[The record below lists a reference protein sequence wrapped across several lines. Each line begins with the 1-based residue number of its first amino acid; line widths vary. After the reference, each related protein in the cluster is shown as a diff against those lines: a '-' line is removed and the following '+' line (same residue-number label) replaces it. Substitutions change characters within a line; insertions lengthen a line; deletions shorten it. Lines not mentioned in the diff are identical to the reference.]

1 MGKRKKKFGNKLNEG
16 LVLEDVQEV
25 IEAEE
30 IGDGDDS
37 DENSEFYLSDN
48 DSDRDEDDETDYD
61 MDTSNDEDESD
72 NVLDNMDEELEID
85 FPDEIDLELS
95 EEELDVDVDSDDS
108 TEEVE
113 QEAKDPKLTEVEHE
127 ELEEVTF
134 DPADL
139 VAAVSKVVNRI
150 PDAGVMSVIN
160 SVKNGKRVS
169 ISREIMNKIGQ
180 LDSVQ
185 MGFMKNGIVI
195 GQYLSDT
202 NTSYQLRTQGA
213 KKLIYSKGLV
223 EQITDYFGID
233 FSNRTS
239 ITFHEATYQKLD
251 GNIVAVIGVK

>member
-1 MGKRKKKFGNKLNEG
+1 MRKRKNQWNASNEVETDVLEVELNDTSTEVE
-16 LVLEDVQEV
+16 LDEEIEIVLSESEINLEFEELEDVTEV
-25 IEAEE
+25 IDADE
-30 IGDGDDS
+30 IEDDISDDS
-37 DENSEFYLSDN
+37 K
-48 DSDRDEDDETDYD
+48 
-61 MDTSNDEDESD
+61 
-72 NVLDNMDEELEID
+72 
-85 FPDEIDLELS
+85 LELL
-95 EEELDVDVDSDDS
+95 EEVIDVEVDSDDN
-108 TEEVE
+108 TEEVD
-113 QEAKDPKLTEVEHE
+113 QEARDPELTEDKQE

-139 VAAVSKVVNRI
+139 VAAVSNVVNRI
-150 PDAGVMSVIN
+150 PEAGVMSVIN

-202 NTSYQLRTQGA
+202 NTSYQLRTKGA

-223 EQITDYFGID
+223 EQITEYFSLD

-251 GNIVAVIGVK
+251 GNIVAVINVK